1 MTIKD
6 VKENLPEK
14 ETSSNLHYLV
24 EGKYLTDYDEWT
36 HNTEGLIH
44 QSILFPVV
52 YLRTKNRKSTH
63 YEEPLNWLQYFVKCS
78 PHKISKHFLAFILD
92 KMFG

>member
-1 MTIKD
+1 MTI
-6 VKENLPEK
+6 KENLPEK

-52 YLRTKNRKSTH
+52 YLRTKNRKVLTLKSLSIEYNTLLIVH
-63 YEEPLNWLQYFVKCS
+63 LIKFQNIF
-78 PHKISKHFLAFILD
+78 
-92 KMFG
+92 